1 MRALQTVGTRGRDDQ
16 SPWDGQRRL
25 LWRWG
30 LRDAIPSWH
39 TVSFFPSEKGT
50 EVSPEDV
57 PGPVQLLLVPPPNW
71 MVVTALLN
79 GTTPSLTANQ
89 KWFRDPLLWGL
100 GPVGLVLQNV
110 PNWGWPWAREG

>member
-1 MRALQTVGTRGRDDQ
+1 MRALQTVGIRGRDDQ

-79 GTTPSLTANQ
+79 GTTPSLTAN
-89 KWFRDPLLWGL
+89 
-100 GPVGLVLQNV
+100 
-110 PNWGWPWAREG
+110 